1 MAKTNKKMK
10 KRRIITIDE
19 CMTMTERELYDFI
32 EEDTVEHQGN

>member
-1 MAKTNKKMK
+1 MK

-32 EEDTVEHQGN
+32 EEDTKMLNEGIGDINE